1 MVSNRS
7 RKSSKS
13 NKSSATKKKSNQ
25 SSSSSPP
32 PTIITTGKE
41 TRQDNYHGSNKNN
54 SRKTTTTDQRQGI
67 ADDYLEAGMPVA
79 NMDQLQ
85 HELKIQESVIHE
97 KQVQTQKWN
106 QILNAQRT
114 NIDKEVQKWQ
124 AVLDDATRAHQ
135 VEYEEGVR
143 KWKTVLA
150 DGIMARDARYEQER
164 RVWQSRF
171 DGASTI
177 QEFRMV
183 REEWHRL
190 ESSKSV
196 PTEQMKEARERLS
209 QLETNKNLP
218 SGTMK
223 EAQDMIDELVQKR
236 DASTKQLAVAM
247 KKLGT
252 KKEKEYLKNVMEWQ
266 EALKDATD
274 KHQKDCAKWEKAL
287 NDASNDSK
295 QMKKVKCMLERL
307 LVTREM
313 PTEDMNEAIRMLD
326 VLEKEEKDA
335 HGIVMRHAGS
345 TLYMLEEELL
355 RFQGELE
362 VTKKLIGKAV
372 VEHQQGGK
380 KDESIWKQAL
390 DVYKSTLP
398 NSFDDDSF
406 TYDDEGTLDGHENCY
421 NWVCGGLEIANV
433 R

>member
-13 NKSSATKKKSNQ
+13 NKSSTTRKKSTQ
-25 SSSSSPP
+25 SSSSPP
-32 PTIITTGKE
+32 TVISTGKE
-41 TRQDNYHGSNKNN
+41 TRQDYHHGNNKNN
-54 SRKTTTTDQRQGI
+54 SRRTTTTDQRQGI

-85 HELKIQESVIHE
+85 QELKIQESVINE
-97 KQVQTQKWN
+97 KQAQIQKWN
-106 QILNAQRT
+106 QILNAQRN

-135 VEYEEGVR
+135 VEYQEGIR

-150 DGIMARDARYEQER
+150 DGIVARDVRYEQER

-177 QEFRMV
+177 QEFMLV

-196 PTEQMKEARERLS
+196 LPTEQMKEARERLS

-247 KKLGT
+247 KNLGT
-252 KKEKEYLKNVMEWQ
+252 KKEKQYLKNVMEWQ

-274 KHQKDCAKWEKAL
+274 KHTKDCAKWEKAL
-287 NDASNDSK
+287 SDASNDSK

-307 LVTREM
+307 LVTKEM

-345 TLYMLEEELL
+345 TLYTLEEELL
-355 RFQGELE
+355 RFQGELDR
-362 VTKKLIGKAV
+362 KSV
-372 VEHQQGGK
+372 V
-380 KDESIWKQAL
+380 
-390 DVYKSTLP
+390 
-398 NSFDDDSF
+398 
-406 TYDDEGTLDGHENCY
+406 
-421 NWVCGGLEIANV
+421 
-433 R
+433 